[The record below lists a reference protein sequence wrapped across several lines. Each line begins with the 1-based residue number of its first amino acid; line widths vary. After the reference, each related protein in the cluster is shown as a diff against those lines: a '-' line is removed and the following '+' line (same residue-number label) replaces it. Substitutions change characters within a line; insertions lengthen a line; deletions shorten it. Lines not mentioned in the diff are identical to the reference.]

1 MMPLRI
7 SVCAFALCF
16 ALTAFGDEAVNRF
29 VGSWTVQGDPANGA
43 PVTWVFETK
52 GDSLKIDQ
60 MKGGEKLA
68 EFECNTMGRECEMK
82 EGGKKASVSM
92 WFNGPKLVQL
102 ETKGSEIVRR
112 RFQINP
118 KGDAMDVE
126 ITPVSQG
133 GKAETL
139 HLTRAQV
146 AAQHQ

>member
-1 MMPLRI
+1 MLWFG
-7 SVCAFALCF
+7 A
-16 ALTAFGDEAVNRF
+16 TAFGDDAVKRF
-29 VGSWTVQGDPANGA
+29 TGSWTGDAINGA
-43 PVTWVFETK
+43 PVTWVFEDK

-82 EGGKKASVSM
+82 EAGKKATVSM
-92 WFNGPKLVQL
+92 WFNGSKLVQL
-102 ETKGSEIVRR
+102 ETKCSDIVKR
-112 RFQINP
+112 RFEVNA

-126 ITPVSQG
+126 ITPISQG

-146 AAQHQ
+146 ASQH